1 RFFGIGLVKMMDIV
15 GIEQDMSV
23 AYDVMEDWVG
33 TCLGKPHYTA
43 CADSD
48 LYFKQKGKLDMMETM
63 MKEIEIREK
72 KRMADRLE
80 AKAEMA
86 LLAAEKAEKM
96 QEQIDLEA
104 AKESRK
110 HKCRGIRCPSAM
122 EPFQICSPVHLF
134 THNSS
139 EVHYSE
145 WQKSHQQILLI
156 WTKLCA
162 VARTMLSHRKGEK
175 LVEEDNY

>member
-1 RFFGIGLVKMMDIV
+1 MGGMVESEVDAEAAKVAAWAQGKTREDIASALRGEGDSTLAQVANGAKGDEYWMYSRFFGIGLVKMMDIV

-86 LLAAEKAEKM
+86 LLAAEKAEKLKA
-96 QEQIDLEA
+96 QIASEEKD
-104 AKESRK
+104 KEKIVS
-110 HKCRGIRCPSAM
+110 
-122 EPFQICSPVHLF
+122 
-134 THNSS
+134 
-139 EVHYSE
+139 
-145 WQKSHQQILLI
+145 
-156 WTKLCA
+156 
-162 VARTMLSHRKGEK
+162 
-175 LVEEDNY
+175 